1 LLCSRESLHLV
12 FSRIFEPCVYWCF
25 GHLPHVCLCNGVLGF
40 QIGAWMR
47 WLCFHVPCPCIKL
60 CLFQRI
66 SYNFWLD
73 RSFWKHRECLSVSG
87 GWIRTLILLVFFFF
101 FCSYVDF
108 NSVSEEWH
116 QITVA
121 DTRVSMMSLVN
132 LLLIF
137 VLVPSSLDVY
147 FLYIAWIC

>member
-1 LLCSRESLHLV
+1 MLCSGESLHLV

-73 RSFWKHRECLSVSG
+73 RSFWKHRECLSVSD
-87 GWIRTLILLVFFFF
+87 GWIWTLILLVFF

-108 NSVSEEWH
+108 NSVSVEWH
-116 QITVA
+116 QITVV

-132 LLLIF
+132 LLLIY
-137 VLVPSSLDVY
+137 VLIPSSLDVY

>member
-1 LLCSRESLHLV
+1 MLCSRESLHLV

-73 RSFWKHRECLSVSG
+73 RSFWKHRECLSVSD
-87 GWIRTLILLVFFFF
+87 GWIWTLILLVFF

-108 NSVSEEWH
+108 NSVSVEWH
-116 QITVA
+116 QITVV

-132 LLLIF
+132 LLLIY
-137 VLVPSSLDVY
+137 VLIPSSLDVY

>member
-1 LLCSRESLHLV
+1 MLCSRESLHLV

-73 RSFWKHRECLSVSG
+73 RSFWKHRECLSVSD
-87 GWIRTLILLVFFFF
+87 GWIWTLILLVFFF

-108 NSVSEEWH
+108 NSVSVEWH
-116 QITVA
+116 QITVV

-132 LLLIF
+132 LLLIY
-137 VLVPSSLDVY
+137 VLIPSSLDVY